1 MLLIET
7 LNGRSDIDGIL
18 IQLPLPAHLNE
29 RAVLSVV
36 RPDKDVDCFHPFNV
50 GELMIGEKGF
60 YPCTPA
66 RRDASARG
74 IRRGAVGEK
83 LRDRGA
89 LQYRG
94 QAAGYADAAGERHGH
109 HLPHQ
114 DGVPEKGV
122 AAGRTS

>member
-1 MLLIET
+1 M
-7 LNGRSDIDGIL
+7 
-18 IQLPLPAHLNE
+18 
-29 RAVLSVV
+29 
-36 RPDKDVDCFHPFNV
+36 DCFHPFNV

-66 RRDASARG
+66 GVMRLLAEYGVELSG
-74 IRRGAVGEK
+74 K
-83 LRDRGA
+83 QLRDRGA

-114 DGVPEKGV
+114 D
-122 AAGRTS
+122 AST